1 MVERSQQQHHIRA
14 LVVLGE
20 LARITDAARR
30 QPMRGPLVARP
41 RDCHQ
46 TINAINEPDVVT
58 ELGEPERV
66 GPGRSADVDYYC
78 WRRGSVPQN
87 QLTGT
92 KFLEARGA
100 ILETRLFRLSIIV
113 VRNGGIE
120 AR

>member
-30 QPMRGPLVARP
+30 QPMRGPLVARA
-41 RDCHQ
+41 RDFHQ
-46 TINAINEPDVVT
+46 TINGIDEPDVVT

-66 GPGRSADVDYYC
+66 GAGRSPDVDYYC
-78 WRRGSVPQN
+78 WRRRRVPQT

-92 KFLEARGA
+92 KFLHGDGA
-100 ILETRLFRLSIIV
+100 ILETRLSRLSSI
-113 VRNGGIE
+113 
-120 AR
+120 